1 MLLPVLKWEVLRQ
14 GRGLKVLLISFGG
27 VIALAGAGAVTYCLW
42 PDPPPKPPPAPTASI
57 DKHGDYVASG
67 DFNRLPLKQR
77 VDWVEGEMHRAVEMN
92 DDEFVTY
99 WKEMDEAK
107 RDRIR
112 RNLSVV
118 MREIAKRQVT
128 EYFKLS
134 PEERADYIDDRIDE
148 EEEWASKI
156 EKMLPNPRKGSR
168 GWDLR
173 QKERIAGDDAH
184 FKREAYHFMR
194 QPADQRSKMVTYF
207 SAYAKRW
214 NERGLSRVLGF
225 KLKRK
230 KKH

>member
-1 MLLPVLKWEVLRQ
+1 MLLPVLKWELLRQ
-14 GRGLKVLLISFGG
+14 GRGLKVLLISLGG
-27 VIALAGAGAVTYCLW
+27 AIALAGAGTVTYCFW
-42 PDPPPKPPPAPTASI
+42 PDPPPKPPPAPTATI
-57 DKHGDYVASG
+57 DEHGDYVASG

-77 VDWVEGEMHRAVEMN
+77 VDWIEGEMRKTVEMN
-92 DDEFVTY
+92 DDEFVNY
-99 WKEMDEAK
+99 WKEMNEAK

-112 RNLSVV
+112 RNLAVV

-134 PEERADYIDDRIDE
+134 PEERAAYIEDRIDE

-156 EKMLPNPRKGSR
+156 EKMLPNSR
-168 GWDLR
+168 RRSCGLDPG
-173 QKERIAGDDAH
+173 QEERIAGDDAA
-184 FKREAYHFMR
+184 FKREAYHFMK

-225 KLKRK
+225 KLKWK